1 MKHSLQIRQSRR
13 LQLNAQLTQ
22 SLRLLQLGRVYL
34 DFEIQNKL
42 ETNPLLEG
50 VDSLNYADDPTP
62 SPEEIEPLAQAESE
76 PIQESPNTE
85 SEMISTDYDSLHW
98 DDRPYRPH

>member
-22 SLRLLQLGRVYL
+22 SLRLLQLGRVDL

-50 VDSLNYADDPTP
+50 VDSLNYADDPN
-62 SPEEIEPLAQAESE
+62 PL
-76 PIQESPNTE
+76 PRRN
-85 SEMISTDYDSLHW
+85 
-98 DDRPYRPH
+98 

>member
-22 SLRLLQLGRVYL
+22 SLRLLQLGRVDL
-34 DFEIQNKL
+34 DLEIQNKL

-50 VDSLNYADDPTP
+50 VDSLNYSDDPTP
-62 SPEEIEPLAQAESE
+62 SEEEIEPLTQTE
-76 PIQESPNTE
+76 PEPNQESPIT
-85 SEMISTDYDSLHW
+85 
-98 DDRPYRPH
+98 

>member
-1 MKHSLQIRQSRR
+1 MKHSLQIRQSSR

-22 SLRLLQLGRVYL
+22 SLRLLQLGRVDL

-50 VDSLNYADDPTP
+50 VDSLNYADYPTP
-62 SPEEIEPLAQAESE
+62 SPEEI
-76 PIQESPNTE
+76 
-85 SEMISTDYDSLHW
+85 
-98 DDRPYRPH
+98 

>member
-22 SLRLLQLGRVYL
+22 SLRLLQLGRVDL
-34 DFEIQNKL
+34 DLEIQNKL

-50 VDSLNYADDPTP
+50 VDSLNYSDDPTP
-62 SPEEIEPLAQAESE
+62 SEEEIEPSTPKFLREIPALTKES
-76 PIQESPNTE
+76 SN
-85 SEMISTDYDSLHW
+85 
-98 DDRPYRPH
+98 

>member
-22 SLRLLQLGRVYL
+22 SLRLLQLGRVDL
-34 DFEIQNKL
+34 DLEIQNKL

-50 VDSLNYADDPTP
+50 VDSL
-62 SPEEIEPLAQAESE
+62 I
-76 PIQESPNTE
+76 IQMTQRLLKKKLNP
-85 SEMISTDYDSLHW
+85 
-98 DDRPYRPH
+98 